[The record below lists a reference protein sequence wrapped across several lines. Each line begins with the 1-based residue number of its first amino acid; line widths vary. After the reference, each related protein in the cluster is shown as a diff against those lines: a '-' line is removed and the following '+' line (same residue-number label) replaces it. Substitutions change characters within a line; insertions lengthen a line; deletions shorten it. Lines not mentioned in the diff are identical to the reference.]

1 MLRSLFLL
9 VLIAVPAIYIPF
21 SPFVGVML
29 WTWISSMT
37 PHRLT
42 YGFLYDAPI
51 VYAIALVTLAVIIFR
66 NEIKYLPRH
75 PLVVLVALYVGWAGI
90 CTIFALEPRLA
101 FEAWTELLKVTAL
114 AFATA
119 VTLRSR
125 KRLYLL
131 LSLLGISFAYYGVKG
146 GLFTILTGGAFRALG
161 APGSFME
168 GTNEY
173 ATVMLMS
180 LPLMIW
186 LGRHA
191 EWWLLRWM
199 FRVSVPLTVVAILG
213 TQSRGGLVALGVMS
227 LFMAL
232 RHRRLMV
239 LVLLVLVAAPVVWEV
254 MPPNWRARMETISEY
269 NKDASFMGRV
279 TMWKAAARSSS
290 DHPIF
295 GVGADGWRNPDFQA
309 KYVPMGEQPREWH
322 SIYFGNLGEYGYP
335 GLFLFVCILFMAI
348 FSCRS
353 LVRVT
358 EGRSE
363 LRWAHEL
370 ALAMQASFVGFA
382 AVGLVMH
389 FPMFDLYFQLIAIT
403 AVVVKMVETVLAF
416 ERDRSPLVRENPLHG
431 QAGAPAADAGPQP
444 EEPAGP
450 VPAWA
455 RFAMAG
461 AAPDAHWRHVRQI
474 DPKYER
480 WRQRQSR
487 LGGFGPRWEPPSGDE
502 SDA

>member
-9 VLIAVPAIYIPF
+9 ALIAIPAIYIPLN
-21 SPFVGVML
+21 PFVGVML

-42 YGFLYDAPI
+42 WGFLYDAPI
-51 VYAIALVTLAVIIFR
+51 VYLIALATLVVLIFK

-75 PLVVLVALYVGWAGI
+75 PLVVLVAFYVGWVGI
-90 CTIFALEPRLA
+90 TVIFALEPDLA
-101 FEAWTELLKVTAL
+101 LEGWIDLLKVTAL

-131 LSLLGISFAYYGVKG
+131 LTLLGISFAYYGVKG

-180 LPLMIW
+180 LPLMVW
-186 LGRHA
+186 LARHA
-191 EWWLLRWM
+191 EWWPLRWM
-199 FRVSVPLTVVAILG
+199 FRASVPLTVIAILG
-213 TQSRGGLVALGVMS
+213 TQSRGGLVALVAMS
-227 LFMAL
+227 GFMAL
-232 RHRRLMV
+232 RHRRLIILM
-239 LVLLVLVAAPVVWEV
+239 LLLLVAAPIVWEV
-254 MPPNWRARMETISEY
+254 MPANWRARMETISEY

-279 TMWKAAARSSS
+279 TMWRAAARSSA

-295 GVGADGWRNPDFQA
+295 GVGTDGWRHPDFQA
-309 KYVPMGEQPREWH
+309 KYVPAGEKPREWH

-358 EGRSE
+358 ETRAD
-363 LRWAHEL
+363 LKWAHEL

-382 AVGLVMH
+382 AVGIVMH
-389 FPMFDLYFQLIAIT
+389 LPMFDFYFQLVAIT
-403 AVVVKMVETVLAF
+403 AVLVKMVEAVLAH
-416 ERDRSPLVRENPLHG
+416 ERDRSPL
-431 QAGAPAADAGPQP
+431 AAPAAPLAAAETTPSPAIP
-444 EEPAGP
+444 EGP

-455 RFAMAG
+455 RFSAVEVPTTAR
-461 AAPDAHWRHVRQI
+461 WRRVREI

-480 WRQRQSR
+480 WRRRQTA
-487 LGGFGPRWEPPSGDE
+487 LGGFGPRLAPQTKEGGD
-502 SDA
+502 A

>member
-9 VLIAVPAIYIPF
+9 ALIAIPAIYIPF
-21 SPFVGVML
+21 NPFVGVML

-51 VYAIALVTLAVIIFR
+51 VYAVALATLVVIIFR
-66 NEIKYLPRH
+66 NEIKHLPRH
-75 PLVVLVALYVGWAGI
+75 PLIVLVAFYVGWVGI
-90 CTIFALEPRLA
+90 TTIFALEPALA
-101 FEAWTELLKVTAL
+101 FEGWIELLKVTAL

-131 LSLLGISFAYYGVKG
+131 LTLLGISFAYYGVKG
-146 GLFTILTGGAFRALG
+146 GLFTVLTGGAFRALG

-199 FRVSVPLTVVAILG
+199 FRAAVPLTVVAILG
-213 TQSRGGLVALGVMS
+213 TQSRGGLVALGVMT
-227 LFMAL
+227 LFMSF
-232 RHRRLMV
+232 RHRRLMI
-239 LVLLVLVAAPVVWEV
+239 LLLLLLVAAPIVWET
-254 MPPNWRARMETISEY
+254 MPSNWRARMETISEY
-269 NKDASFMGRV
+269 SKDASFMGRV

-335 GLFLFVCILFMAI
+335 GLFLFVCILFMAL

-353 LVRVT
+353 VARVT
-358 EGRSE
+358 EGRDE
-363 LRWAHEL
+363 LKWAHEL

-403 AVVVKMVETVLAF
+403 AVVVKMVEAVLAF
-416 ERDRSPLVRENPLHG
+416 ERDRSPL
-431 QAGAPAADAGPQP
+431 AAKGAAHPVAEVGVEDRRPEG
-444 EEPAGP
+444 EEPTGP
-450 VPAWA
+450 APAWA
-455 RFAMAG
+455 RFAMTG
-461 AAPDAHWRHVRQI
+461 ASADAHWRHVRRI

-480 WRQRQSR
+480 WRQRQNK
-487 LGGFGPRWEPPSGDE
+487 LGGFGPRWEPPPAE
-502 SDA
+502 KSDA